1 MWWSEATQIRT
12 IALWGIFGGDFIES
26 DGFCAVFVVECNQN
40 FTNIYKNTKGIIM
53 EIVWLNTEV
62 DAIHYVY
69 DYAVPKQIPL
79 DTFEKFVRSSKEGTL
94 PEFYVI
100 SENGKYIG
108 YILLLADK
116 KEDIPKPFTFLA
128 CHNGDTLSKENHK
141 KILEFINKQCHA
153 NGWNKLAWL
162 AEQESHQL

>member
-1 MWWSEATQIRT
+1 
-12 IALWGIFGGDFIES
+12 
-26 DGFCAVFVVECNQN
+26 
-40 FTNIYKNTKGIIM
+40 M

-141 KILEFINKQCHA
+141 KILEFINKQCHE

>member
-1 MWWSEATQIRT
+1 
-12 IALWGIFGGDFIES
+12 
-26 DGFCAVFVVECNQN
+26 
-40 FTNIYKNTKGIIM
+40 M

-116 KEDIPKPFTFLA
+116 KEDIPEAFYISLHVIMA
-128 CHNGDTLSKENHK
+128 ILYQK
-141 KILEFINKQCHA
+141 KITKKSWNLSINSVMQTDGI
-153 NGWNKLAWL
+153 NSLGWLNKKVINCKKVF
-162 AEQESHQL
+162 SS

>member
-1 MWWSEATQIRT
+1 
-12 IALWGIFGGDFIES
+12 
-26 DGFCAVFVVECNQN
+26 
-40 FTNIYKNTKGIIM
+40 M

-100 SENGKYIG
+100 SETGNIS
-108 YILLLADK
+108 
-116 KEDIPKPFTFLA
+116 DIFYY
-128 CHNGDTLSKENHK
+128 
-141 KILEFINKQCHA
+141 
-153 NGWNKLAWL
+153 
-162 AEQESHQL
+162 

>member
-1 MWWSEATQIRT
+1 
-12 IALWGIFGGDFIES
+12 
-26 DGFCAVFVVECNQN
+26 
-40 FTNIYKNTKGIIM
+40 M

-128 CHNGDTLSKENHK
+128 CHNGDNLSINSVMQTDGINSLGWLNK
-141 KILEFINKQCHA
+141 KVINCK
-153 NGWNKLAWL
+153 KVF
-162 AEQESHQL
+162 SS